1 MSSAILTVAIPV
13 YNAMPYLP
21 EAVESI
27 LKQSHNDFML
37 LLVNDG
43 STDGSAEFMD
53 SIKDPRVSV
62 IHNENKG
69 LGATLNDI
77 IGICSTDLLARMDAD
92 DVSCP
97 ERLSLQTDYM
107 TKHPETVMLGTQ
119 VEFIAGTK
127 TFAGPTT
134 PTDHHGIQD
143 LLLKRKAAIC
153 HASCIFRTS
162 ALHKIGGYKIN
173 RAGQD
178 TDLFL
183 RMCEAGQVANLDKI
197 LYRIRVHGNSTCFT
211 DWDKINRGRAYAVN
225 CAKLRAHG
233 TQECEYDEFVKIWD
247 QRGLIEKITDRIDG
261 WSAVQYRNAMIDMGN
276 SRQIQG
282 MLRMLSA
289 ALCRPEAV
297 IRRLSG
303 RHSVK

>member
-1 MSSAILTVAIPV
+1 MSTSILTVAIPV

-27 LKQSHNDFML
+27 LKQSYSDFML
-37 LLVNDG
+37 LLINDG
-43 STDGSAEFMD
+43 STDSSAEFIN
-53 SIKDPRVSV
+53 SIKDQRVTV

-77 IGICSTDLLARMDAD
+77 IGKCNTDLLARMDAD
-92 DVSCP
+92 DVSYP
-97 ERLSLQTDYM
+97 ARLALQVDYM

-119 VEFIAGTK
+119 VEFIAGAK
-127 TFAGPTT
+127 TFAGPAT
-134 PTDHHGIQD
+134 PTDNDGIHD
-143 LLLKRKAAIC
+143 LLLKRKAAVC
-153 HASCIFRTS
+153 HASCIFKTA
-162 ALHKIGGYKIN
+162 ALKKIGGYKIN

-197 LYRIRVHGNSTCFT
+197 LYKIRVHGDSTCFT

-225 CAKLRAHG
+225 CAKHRANG
-233 TQECEYDEFVKIWD
+233 KPECDYEEFIKIWD
-247 QRGLIEKITDRIDG
+247 QRGMIEKMGDRIDG
-261 WSAVQYRNAMIDMGN
+261 WSAVQYRNAMIDMGH
-276 SRQIQG
+276 SRQVRG
-282 MLRMLSA
+282 MMRMLSA

-303 RHSVK
+303 RHGVK